1 MNALIRSSFIVA
13 TIAAICFALLQV
25 VCRVVFWQLPHLEGT
40 INDIL
45 AEQGITVT
53 GLEGRWNGVNP
64 GFFAER
70 VSFPAGEAVG
80 FDFELDLVESLG
92 RNRLVARRMTVSAGR
107 IAFDKTAA
115 GWSLRGSS
123 GNAGIDLRTLFTH
136 SDQVWLRG
144 MVGIYEAGR
153 GTVLHVESMF
163 INEDGNHRFHLGV
176 QTDPECA
183 KCALTVDGDITD
195 DGPGAVRVAAAPL
208 LVTREVIDLAG
219 LTPLFGASTTRRAE
233 LDVAGDWRRSAD
245 GVEQAQLRVES
256 TLHGLPGAP
265 ARMTVELTAWRD
277 DQRDYRG
284 RIESLSL
291 ESGEAAFAL
300 AGGGFNLRRLDR
312 WVAGLW
318 LPQFTIEDAA
328 APIAAAFGPNHVVG
342 RRVARFAPRARIDS
356 LGLRI
361 DRRGI
366 AFHGQASQAA
376 LDAYGGIPEVANATF
391 DFGGNQYAARF
402 YLDSHDLLLA
412 FPEYL
417 PTYSTFR
424 RGTGTF
430 TFTYLADHIGLRG
443 SDIAL
448 TEDEAHAQGAFALA
462 RAMDDPDV
470 HIVVDGQVSQVDV
483 DTSREYLPV
492 TLAADLRSWLRDNV
506 RAGELHNVRI
516 VYQGRTTVA
525 NDLPLRRFE
534 MTTDFVDTVVTYHPD
549 WPTATGL
556 EGTLTVTGDE
566 TRVRGRGNAVDVE
579 LPTLSLRIA
588 HKARG
593 RATAPAI
600 AELTLACETTVS
612 RLLDFAWA
620 TPIHGALPFLSET
633 WTGAGTV
640 QVNADLR
647 VPLANRPLGSGDVRA
662 DFRLDNVS
670 FDLADI
676 GLQFEGID
684 ASVHYEFPADVASDV
699 LRGRLFGAP
708 VSIGISSN
716 ADTVRFELTG
726 SATPQDAYRLLDLE
740 DPGIAEGRL
749 DFDAT
754 FTVFTASERAME
766 LQVES
771 DLAGL
776 TVTLPPP
783 LAKPPG
789 EPRHLSASMQ
799 FLDTHVA
806 VAARYGDADG
816 WLHTTDGAIRAGA
829 IGIGTSVPMID
840 AASGRVVLA
849 GGLDEIDTRTIAE
862 LIAPS
867 AGVDRPFAWELRRF
881 SVDKIALDGLEITEA
896 VLDGFS
902 DGGEV
907 NFSVTAA
914 EMTGTVAK
922 SGDQPWQVRL
932 SELRLAATEDAGD
945 PLSAAVIDRLLAAD
959 VDLAKV
965 FLGDEDYGSWKL
977 SLRPEPEGVALTDIV
992 ANVRG
997 LQIESTGEVYWSRE
1011 GETRFAGEV
1020 RAGNLIDVLPLWG
1033 FAPSV
1038 ESESF
1043 YASGEVRWPGSP
1055 LNFDLAH
1062 LSGDTE
1068 LRLANG
1074 RFLDVAQ
1081 GATPILSLVNF
1092 STIAKRMNLDFSD
1105 VFGAG
1110 VSFEEVVAEMSVDDG
1125 LARFTKAGEIVG
1137 TGSSFQVAGTVD
1149 LDSGALDNEMVV
1161 TLPLHSS
1168 LPWYAAFLALSNPA
1182 GAAAIVVGR
1191 QVFKDQIRRLT
1202 SGKYTIRGTYDEP
1215 EVEFVG
1221 VFVND
1226 VEVAPAV
1233 GEPARTE
1240 HQNAGAND
1248 TRSGD
1253 PQPGEQVPL
1262 EAGEP
1267 SANHAPRQPSGSN
1280 RTPATP

>member
-1 MNALIRSSFIVA
+1 MNALIRSTFIVA
-13 TIAAICFALLQV
+13 TVAAICFALLQV
-25 VCRVVFWQLPHLEGT
+25 VCRVVFWQLPRLEGT

-53 GLEGRWNGVNP
+53 GLEGRWDGVNP

-92 RNRLVARRMTVSAGR
+92 RNRLVARRMTVSGGR
-107 IAFDKTAA
+107 IAVDKTAS
-115 GWSLRGSS
+115 GWVLRGSS
-123 GNAGIDLRTLFTH
+123 GDIGIDMRTLFTH

-163 INEDGNHRFHLGV
+163 INEDGNHRFHIGV

-183 KCALTVDGDITD
+183 KCALTIDGDITD

-219 LTPLFGASTTRRAE
+219 LTPLFGGSTTRRIE

-245 GVEQAQLRVES
+245 GVEHAQLRAES

-265 ARMTVELTAWRD
+265 ARMTVETTAWRD
-277 DQRDYRG
+277 GQRDYRG

-291 ESGEAAFAL
+291 ESKEVTFAL
-300 AGGGFNLRRLDR
+300 AGGGFNLRQLDR

-318 LPQFTIEDAA
+318 LPPFRIEDAA
-328 APIAAAFGPNHVVG
+328 APIAAAFGPDHVVG
-342 RRVARFAPRARIDS
+342 RRVARFAPRAHIDG
-356 LGLRI
+356 LALRI
-361 DRRGI
+361 DERGI
-366 AFHGQASQAA
+366 AFHGRASQAA
-376 LDAYGGIPEVANATF
+376 LDGSRGIPEIGNATF
-391 DFGGNQYAARF
+391 AFGGNQYAARF
-402 YLDSHDLLLA
+402 YLDSRDLSLA

-417 PTYSTFR
+417 PSSSTFQL
-424 RGTGTF
+424 GTGTF
-430 TFTYLADHIGLRG
+430 TFAYPADHLGLRG

-448 TEDEAHAQGAFALA
+448 TEDESRAEGDFALA
-462 RAMDDPDV
+462 RAMDSPDV
-470 HIVVDGQVSQVDV
+470 HVVADGKVSQVDV
-483 DTSREYLPV
+483 ATSRGYLPI
-492 TLAADLRSWLRDNV
+492 TLAANLRSWLRDNV
-506 RAGELHNVRI
+506 LAGELHDIRM
-516 VYQGRTTVA
+516 VYQGRTTTA

-534 MTTDFVDTVVTYHPD
+534 MTTGFADTVVTYHPD

-556 EGTLTVTGDE
+556 EGKLTVTGAE
-566 TRVRGRGNAVDVE
+566 TRARGRGNAFDVE

-588 HKARG
+588 HNPRGKA
-593 RATAPAI
+593 AAPAI

-612 RLLDFAWA
+612 RLFDFAWA
-620 TPIHGALPFLSET
+620 TPIHDALPFLSET

-640 QVNADLR
+640 QLTADLR
-647 VPLANRPLGSGDVRA
+647 VPIANRPLGSGDVRA
-662 DFRLDNVS
+662 DFRLDDAS

-676 GLQFEGID
+676 GLQFEGI
-684 ASVHYEFPADVASDV
+684 AESVHFEFPTDLASDA

-708 VSIGISSN
+708 VSIAISSD

-726 SATPQDAYRLLDLE
+726 SATPQDAYRLLDIE

-749 DFDAT
+749 DFAAA

-766 LQVES
+766 LAVES
-771 DLAGL
+771 DLVGL
-776 TVTLPPP
+776 TVTLPVP

-816 WLHTTDGAIRAGA
+816 WLHTADGAIRAGA
-829 IGIGTSVPMID
+829 IGIGTGVPMID
-840 AASGRVVLA
+840 AARGRLVLG
-849 GGLDEIDTRTIAE
+849 GGLDEIDTQTMAA

-881 SVDKIALDGLEITEA
+881 SVGKIALDDLEITGA

-902 DGGEV
+902 DSGEV
-907 NFSVTAA
+907 NFTVTAA
-914 EMTGTVAK
+914 GITGTVAK
-922 SGDQPWQVRL
+922 SGDQPWQVSL
-932 SELRLAATEDAGD
+932 SELRLPATEGTGD
-945 PLSAAVIDRLLAAD
+945 PLSTAVIDRLLAAD

-977 SLRPEPEGVALTDIV
+977 SLRPDPQGVALTDIV

-1020 RAGNLIDVLPLWG
+1020 RAGDLIDVLPLWG

-1043 YASGEVRWPGSP
+1043 HASGEVRWPGSP

-1062 LSGDTE
+1062 LSGDTK
-1068 LRLANG
+1068 LRVTNG
-1074 RFLDVAQ
+1074 RFLDVGQ

-1110 VSFEEVVAEMSVDDG
+1110 VSFEEVVAEVSVDDG

-1182 GAAAIVVGR
+1182 GAAAVVVGR

-1202 SGKYTIRGTYDEP
+1202 SGKYTIRGTFDEP

-1221 VFVND
+1221 VFVDD
-1226 VEVAPAV
+1226 VDVSPAV
-1233 GEPARTE
+1233 GEPVHTE
-1240 HQNAGAND
+1240 QQHAGANNA
-1248 TRSGD
+1248 RSGD
-1253 PQPGEQVPL
+1253 PQPSEQETV
-1262 EAGEP
+1262 EARGP
-1267 SANHAPRQPSGSN
+1267 SPNQARRQPSGPN
-1280 RTPATP
+1280 RTVATP

>member
-1 MNALIRSSFIVA
+1 MNALIRSTFIIA
-13 TIAAICFALLQV
+13 TITVICFALLQV

-45 AEQGITVT
+45 AELDITVT

-70 VSFPAGEAVG
+70 VSFPAGEAIG

-92 RNRLVARRMTVSAGR
+92 RNRLVARRMTVSDGR
-107 IAFDKTAA
+107 IAFDKTAS
-115 GWSLRGSS
+115 GWFLRGSS
-123 GNAGIDLRTLFTH
+123 GEPGIDMRTLFTH

-153 GTVLHVESMF
+153 GTELHVESMF

-183 KCALTVDGDITD
+183 KCALTIDGDITD
-195 DGPGAVRVAAAPL
+195 DGPGAVRIAAAPL
-208 LVTREVIDLAG
+208 VITREVIDLAG
-219 LTPLFGASTTRRAE
+219 LTPLFGGSTTRRIE
-233 LDVAGDWRRSAD
+233 LDVAGDWRRAAD
-245 GVEQAQLRVES
+245 GVEQARLRVES

-265 ARMTVELTAWRD
+265 ARMTVEATAWRD

-284 RIESLSL
+284 RVESLSL
-291 ESGEAAFAL
+291 ESGEVAFAL
-300 AGGGFNLRRLDR
+300 AGGGFNLRQLDR

-318 LPQFTIEDAA
+318 LPPFTIEDVA
-328 APIAAAFGPNHVVG
+328 APIAAAFGPSHVVG
-342 RRVARFAPRARIDS
+342 RRVAKFAPRARIDD
-356 LGLRI
+356 LALRI
-361 DRRGI
+361 DGRGI
-366 AFHGQASQAA
+366 GFHGQASQAA
-376 LDAYGGIPEVANATF
+376 LDGDGGIPEVANATF
-391 DFGGNQYAARF
+391 AFGGNQYAARF
-402 YLDSHDLLLA
+402 YLDSRDLLLA
-412 FPEYL
+412 FPAYL
-417 PTYSTFR
+417 PTDSTFQL
-424 RGTGTF
+424 GTGTF
-430 TFTYLADHIGLRG
+430 TFIYPADHIGLRG

-448 TEDEAHAQGAFALA
+448 TEDEVRAEGAFALA

-470 HIVVDGQVSQVDV
+470 HIVIDGQISQVDV
-483 DTSREYLPV
+483 DTSRRYLPV
-492 TLAADLRSWLRDNV
+492 TLAANLRSWLRDSV
-506 RAGELHNVRI
+506 LAGELTNIRM

-534 MTTDFVDTVVTYHPD
+534 MTTGFADAVVAYHPD

-556 EGTLTVTGDE
+556 EGTLTVTGGE
-566 TRVRGRGNAVDVE
+566 TRVRGRGNAFDVE
-579 LPTLSLRIA
+579 LPTLSVRIA
-588 HKARG
+588 HSPRGKA
-593 RATAPAI
+593 ASPAI

-612 RLLDFAWA
+612 RLFDFARA
-620 TPIHGALPFLSET
+620 TPIHDALPFLSET
-633 WTGAGTV
+633 WSGAGTV
-640 QVNADLR
+640 QLNADLR

-662 DFRLDNVS
+662 DFRLDNAS

-684 ASVHYEFPADVASDV
+684 ESVRFEFPANLTSDA
-699 LRGRLFGAP
+699 LRGSLFGAP
-708 VSIGISSN
+708 VSIGISSD

-726 SATPQDAYRLLDLE
+726 SASPQHVYRLLDIE

-749 DFDAT
+749 DFDAA
-754 FTVFTASERAME
+754 FTVFTASKRAIE

-771 DLAGL
+771 DLVGL
-776 TVTLPPP
+776 TVTLPAP

-789 EPRHLSASMQ
+789 EPRQLSASMQ
-799 FLDTHVA
+799 FLNTHVA
-806 VAARYGDADG
+806 VAARYGNADG
-816 WLHTTDGAIRAGA
+816 WLHTADGAIRAGA

-840 AASGRVVLA
+840 AASGRLVLG
-849 GGLDEIDTRTIAE
+849 GGLDEIDTQTMAA

-867 AGVDRPFAWELRRF
+867 AGVDRSFAWELRRF
-881 SVDKIALDGLEITEA
+881 SVGKIALDGLEITDA

-907 NFSVTAA
+907 NLTVTAA
-914 EMTGTVAK
+914 EVKGTVAK
-922 SGDQPWQVRL
+922 SGDQPWQVSL
-932 SELRLAATEDAGD
+932 SELRLPATEDAGD
-945 PLSAAVIDRLLAAD
+945 PLSTAVIDRLLAAD

-977 SLRPEPEGVALTDIV
+977 SLRPDPQGVALTDIV

-997 LQIESTGEVYWSRE
+997 LQIESTGDVYWSRE

-1020 RAGNLIDVLPLWG
+1020 RAGNLIDVLTLWG

-1043 YASGEVRWPGSP
+1043 HASGEVRWPGSP

-1062 LSGDTE
+1062 LSGDTK
-1068 LRLANG
+1068 LRVSNG

-1137 TGSSFQVAGTVD
+1137 TGSSFQVGGTVD

-1182 GAAAIVVGR
+1182 GAAAVVVGR

-1215 EVEFVG
+1215 VVEFVG
-1221 VFVND
+1221 VFVDD
-1226 VEVAPAV
+1226 VDVTPAV

-1240 HQNAGAND
+1240 PQQAGVND
-1248 TRSGD
+1248 APPRD
-1253 PQPGEQVPL
+1253 PQPGEQGPL

-1267 SANHAPRQPSGSN
+1267 ATNQARRQPSGSN
-1280 RTPATP
+1280 RTAATP